1 MLQQADKINCKAF
14 VTPRNVVSG
23 YEKLN
28 LAFVANLFNNCPAME
43 PPEETV
49 CIIETREEKCYRNW
63 MNSLGVKPRVN
74 YLYTDLCDGI
84 IIFQLMDIVQPGIV
98 DWNKRV
104 NSREK
109 MAKTVEKFG
118 EAKRFQMTLENCNY
132 AVELGKKMNLVLVG
146 IGGNDI
152 MDGHKM
158 LTLALVWQLMRAYT
172 LSLLSKL
179 NPGGTPVVESEIIT
193 WANSRLEANG
203 KAECTIKSFQDKSL
217 KDATPILELVDCI
230 KPNSVDWSLVIKGK
244 TLTEEECFE
253 NAKYCV
259 SVARKIGAPVY
270 ALPEDISEVKHKMVM
285 TVFASLEY
293 CDMN

>member
-1 MLQQADKINCKAF
+1 MALYKEINLTTVPGLVRLLQEGESINCLLKLSPEQILLRWVNYQLELAGSSRKICNFSEDIKDSKIYCKAF

-172 LSLLSKL
+172 LALLS
-179 NPGGTPVVESEIIT
+179 
-193 WANSRLEANG
+193 
-203 KAECTIKSFQDKSL
+203 
-217 KDATPILELVDCI
+217 
-230 KPNSVDWSLVIKGK
+230 
-244 TLTEEECFE
+244 
-253 NAKYCV
+253 
-259 SVARKIGAPVY
+259 
-270 ALPEDISEVKHKMVM
+270 
-285 TVFASLEY
+285 
-293 CDMN
+293 